1 MRRRLLFVV
10 PILVGM
16 TLAGV
21 HRHPLERDPPRG
33 GHAAGHGAGSPG
45 NPLLLSCGEEA
56 FADTAVPRQPQPG
69 DLAVGPLIIPNGKRL
84 AAADPAGWGE
94 HGDYKVPFIV
104 TTDR

>member
-1 MRRRLLFVV
+1 
-10 PILVGM
+10 
-16 TLAGV
+16 
-21 HRHPLERDPPRG
+21 
-33 GHAAGHGAGSPG
+33 
-45 NPLLLSCGEEA
+45 
-56 FADTAVPRQPQPG
+56 VPRQPRPG